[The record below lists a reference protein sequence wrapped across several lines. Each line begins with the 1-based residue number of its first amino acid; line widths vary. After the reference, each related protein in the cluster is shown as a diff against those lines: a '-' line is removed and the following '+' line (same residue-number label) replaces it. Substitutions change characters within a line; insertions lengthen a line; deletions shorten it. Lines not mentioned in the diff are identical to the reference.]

1 MDPLLIQHDGA
12 AEIPRDEMQIQSLRV
27 TEYSLNNLIVQFPFV
42 IAYRSLKRRLVL
54 YCYRN
59 LLPSTLLLNMLK
71 TELINLSN
79 WMAQSGFI

>member
-27 TEYSLNNLIVQFPFV
+27 TEYTLNNLIVQFPVV
-42 IAYRSLKRRLVL
+42 IAYRSLKRRSLL

-59 LLPSTLLLNMLK
+59 LLPSTLLLNRQ
-71 TELINLSN
+71 
-79 WMAQSGFI
+79 QSEVPC